1 MKLPAGNY
9 YVGDLCYVLGHTGN
23 DRWDEVCDLII
34 DGHNV
39 KDGIFTMSDGTVFAI
54 FSTAYGDG
62 TYLDQF
68 GNEYCVDAGSIGCVL
83 LDSIPGVTFDG
94 LGHIHKFDT
103 DFEVDGG
110 PQISF
115 GHLIIDTDP
124 SDDEEDDYND
134 PWEENE
140 DDEDF

>member
-62 TYLDQF
+62 TYSDQF

-94 LGHIHKFDT
+94 LGHAHKFDNPFT
-103 DFEVDGG
+103 VESNGKQLG
-110 PQISF
+110 F
-115 GHLIIDTDP
+115 GHLTIDTDP
-124 SDDEEDDYND
+124 SDDDEDYND
-134 PWEENE
+134 DLWEEE
-140 DDEDF
+140 DEDM